1 MNHNINKWVS
11 IIIILLIALTVAI
24 CIGAGLGTVSINPIT
39 TAKVLTHHF
48 IHIPWQTNWSDMEQ
62 TILLDVRLPRIYVAL
77 LAGFALASA
86 GVVFQALLRNPLA
99 DPFVIGVSSG
109 AAVGAVIAMALHIP
123 ATWLGVSTIP
133 LFSFFGG
140 LGTILLIFTIAQ
152 TKGRLQSTTLLLA
165 GVIVNAFFSAIMMFL
180 ASVVD
185 ADNIQR
191 FMLWMMGHL
200 EIVEPKLLLVV
211 SIFLLFG
218 WIVLWIYSRHL
229 NVLSLGEESAA
240 QLGVEVERTKKIVF
254 IAAALIA
261 GAVVSISGIIGF
273 VGLMIPHIV
282 RSFVGSDHR
291 ILLPASGLCGAIFL
305 ILADTIARTII
316 APTEI
321 PVGVITALCGA
332 PFFIY
337 ILRSKKWRGF

>member
-1 MNHNINKWVS
+1 MKSHEHWFL
-11 IIIILLIALTVAI
+11 IILILVLALGITI
-24 CIGAGLGTVSINPIT
+24 CLSTGLGTVYISPLT
-39 TAKVLTHHF
+39 TMKVLTNHF
-48 IHIPWQTNWSDMEQ
+48 LNIPWQMNWSEMEQ
-62 TILLDVRLPRIYVAL
+62 TILLDVRLPRIYIAL

-86 GVVFQALLRNPLA
+86 GVIFQALLRNPLA

-109 AAVGAVIAMALHIP
+109 AAVGAVIAMALKLPI
-123 ATWLGVSTIP
+123 TWFGLSTIP
-133 LFSFFGG
+133 VFSFLGG
-140 LGTILLIFTIAQ
+140 LGTIILIFTIAQ

-165 GVIVNAFFSAIMMFL
+165 GVIVNAFFSAVMMFL

-200 EIVEPKLLLVV
+200 EIVEPKLLIVV
-211 SIFLLFG
+211 AIFIAVG
-218 WIVLWIYSRHL
+218 WTLLWIYSRHL

-291 ILLPASGLCGAIFL
+291 VLLPVSGLCGGIFL

>member
-1 MNHNINKWVS
+1 MLRNWLVIILILIIVLGVTICLGTGVGAVS
-11 IIIILLIALTVAI
+11 I
-24 CIGAGLGTVSINPIT
+24 SPIT
-39 TAKVLTHHF
+39 TAKVLSSHF
-48 IHIPWQTNWSDMEQ
+48 LHIPWSSTWSDMEK

-109 AAVGAVIAMALHIP
+109 AAVGAVIGMSLKFP
-123 ATWLGVSTIP
+123 VSWLGFSSIP
-133 LFSFFGG
+133 VFSFLGG
-140 LGTILLIFTIAQ
+140 LGTIILIFTIAQ
-152 TKGRLQSTTLLLA
+152 TKGRIQSTTLLLA
-165 GVIVNAFFSAIMMFL
+165 GVIVNAFFSAVIMFF
-180 ASVVD
+180 ASVID

-191 FMLWMMGHL
+191 FIFWMMGHL
-200 EIVEPKLLLVV
+200 EIVDTKLLILV
-211 SIFLLFG
+211 SLFLLLG
-218 WIVLWIYSRHL
+218 WVVLLIYSRHL
-229 NVLSLGEESAA
+229 NVLSLGQESAM

-254 IAAALIA
+254 IAAALIS
-261 GAVVSISGIIGF
+261 GAIVSVSGIIGF

-282 RSFVGSDHR
+282 RTFVGSDHR
-291 ILLPASGLCGAIFL
+291 ILLPAAGLSGAIFL
-305 ILADTIARTII
+305 IAADTAARTII

-337 ILRSKKWRGF
+337 ILRSKKWRSF

>member
-1 MNHNINKWVS
+1 MKNFKQWIVVS
-11 IIIILLIALTVAI
+11 LILLIILGLVI
-24 CIGAGLGTVSINPIT
+24 CLSTGLGAVSISPLT
-39 TAKVLTHHF
+39 TMKVLTNHF
-48 IHIPWQTNWSDMEQ
+48 LNIPWQMNWSEMEQ
-62 TILLDVRLPRIYVAL
+62 TILLDVRLPRIYIAL

-86 GVVFQALLRNPLA
+86 GVIFQALLRNPLA

-109 AAVGAVIAMALHIP
+109 AAVGAVIAMALNLPI
-123 ATWLGVSTIP
+123 TWFGLSTIP
-133 LFSFFGG
+133 LFSFLGG

-165 GVIVNAFFSAIMMFL
+165 GVIVNAFFSAVMMFL
-180 ASVVD
+180 ASVID

-200 EIVEPKLLLVV
+200 EIVEPKLLIVV
-211 SIFLLFG
+211 AIFIALG
-218 WIVLWIYSRHL
+218 WIILWIYSRHL